1 MNQELKEL
9 IYSAKLAL
17 TCIAKANVEKVYDN
31 CVMPRIGE
39 ITYKRLSEAIE
50 AMENEVHEYTEA
62 EDDSGFVTCNSK
74 GKII

>member
-1 MNQELKEL
+1 MTKELKEL
-9 IYSAKLAL
+9 IYNAKLAL

-50 AMENEVHEYTEA
+50 AMESEVHEYIDA
-62 EDDSGFVTCNSK
+62 EDDSGFVSCNGK
-74 GKII
+74 GERV